1 MKVVKSIAAVVAG
14 FLAIV
19 FLTSLIDALLA
30 ASGIFPARPEEYT
43 TGLSLIALVYRTAFA
58 VVGGLVVAKLAPS
71 EPAKHVIVLAAIGT
85 VIGLAGVVTGWN
97 LPGYPHW
104 YSIALTALT
113 FPAIWYG
120 GQLAI
125 GQKKSS

>member
-30 ASGIFPARPEEYT
+30 GTGVFPARPEEYT
-43 TGLSLIALVYRTAFA
+43 TGLSLIALIYRTAFA

-85 VIGLAGVVTGWN
+85 LIGLAGVVTGWN

-104 YSIALTALT
+104 YSIALTVLT

-120 GQLAI
+120 GQLAM
-125 GQKKSS
+125 GQKKNS

>member
-1 MKVVKSIAAVVAG
+1 MKIVKSIAAVIAG

-19 FLTSLIDALLA
+19 VLTSLIDALLA
-30 ASGIFPARPEEYT
+30 GTGIFPARPEEYT
-43 TGLSLIALVYRTAFA
+43 TGLSFIALFYRTAFA

-85 VIGLAGVVTGWN
+85 LIGIAGVVTGWN

-104 YSIALTALT
+104 YSIALTILT

-120 GQLAI
+120 GQLAMD
-125 GQKKSS
+125 KKKTS

>member
-1 MKVVKSIAAVVAG
+1 MNVIKSIVAVVAG

-19 FLTSLIDALLA
+19 FLTSTIDALLA
-30 ASGIFPARPEEYT
+30 GVGIFPDRPEEYT

-58 VVGGLVVAKLAPS
+58 VVGGVVVAKLAPS
-71 EPAKHVIVLAAIGT
+71 KPANHVIALAAIGT
-85 VIGLAGVVTGWN
+85 LIGLLGVITGWN

-104 YSIALTALT
+104 YSIALTVLT

-120 GQLAI
+120 GKLAVDK
-125 GQKKSS
+125 KKSS

>member
-1 MKVVKSIAAVVAG
+1 MKVIKSIVAVLAG

-19 FLTSLIDALLA
+19 VLTSIFDVVLA
-30 ASGIFPARPEEYT
+30 ATGIFPFNPQEYT
-43 TGLSLIALVYRTAFA
+43 TGLLLIALVYRTAFA
-58 VVGGLVVAKLAPS
+58 AQGGPVVVKLAPS

-85 VIGLAGVVTGWN
+85 LIGLAGVVTGWN

-104 YSIALTALT
+104 YSITLTVLT

-120 GQLAI
+120 GKLAMDK
-125 GQKKSS
+125 KKSS

>member
-30 ASGIFPARPEEYT
+30 GTGVFPASPEEYT

-58 VVGGLVVAKLAPS
+58 IVGGLVVAKLAPS

-85 VIGLAGVVTGWN
+85 LIGLAGVVTGWN

-104 YSIALTALT
+104 YSIALTVLT

-120 GQLAI
+120 GKLAMDK
-125 GQKKSS
+125 KKS